1 MLAGGPGSGL
11 TAAFDAVLAD
21 LAKAQG
27 RLARERERA
36 IRLVAQRDDLR
47 ARLAEEQS
55 RRGARVLTRLRR
67 AVPL

>member
-1 MLAGGPGSGL
+1 MLAGGAGSGL

-36 IRLVAQRDDLR
+36 DRLVAQRDELR
-47 ARLAEEQS
+47 ARLAADQA
-55 RRGARVLTRLRR
+55 RREPGVLTRLRR
-67 AVPL
+67 VVPL